1 MPSAIFGTVSPTDG
15 ITKHKK
21 NMNKKDVTREMLD
34 TIRSMSPKVFNE
46 QAIVYKQRNILK
58 EEEEKESQ
66 SIPITDD
73 PKFGQNVLSNQ
84 IDDFKQTVHGGA
96 KFSEAS
102 DGKSPLVYFPETGNL
117 VFSGTI
123 PSLAGLKFQYSL
135 NDVTGAPYIFV
146 DGLALTEDVVTTL
159 NKLCGHYKNW
169 KDSWFAGTD
178 LLEQLKKK
186 KD

>member
-1 MPSAIFGTVSPTDG
+1 
-15 ITKHKK
+15 
-21 NMNKKDVTREMLD
+21 MNKKDVTREMLD

-96 KFSEAS
+96 KFSEAL
-102 DGKSPLVYFPETGNL
+102 DGEKSVG
-117 VFSGTI
+117 VFS
-123 PSLAGLKFQYSL
+123 
-135 NDVTGAPYIFV
+135 
-146 DGLALTEDVVTTL
+146 
-159 NKLCGHYKNW
+159 
-169 KDSWFAGTD
+169 
-178 LLEQLKKK
+178 
-186 KD
+186 

>member
-1 MPSAIFGTVSPTDG
+1 
-15 ITKHKK
+15 
-21 NMNKKDVTREMLD
+21 MNKSDVTREMLEK
-34 TIRSMSPKVFNE
+34 IRSMSPSVINE
-46 QAIVYKQRNILK
+46 QETVHPKRNILK
-58 EEEEKESQ
+58 EEEEKKENK

-96 KFSEAS
+96 KFSETE
-102 DGKSPLVYFPETGNL
+102 DGKSPLVYFPDTGNL

-178 LLEQLKKK
+178 LLEQLKKEN
-186 KD
+186 D

>member
-1 MPSAIFGTVSPTDG
+1 
-15 ITKHKK
+15 
-21 NMNKKDVTREMLD
+21 MNKSDVTREMLEK
-34 TIRSMSPKVFNE
+34 IRSMSPSVTNE
-46 QAIVYKQRNILK
+46 QEIVHHKRNILK
-58 EEEEKESQ
+58 EEEEKKGNK

-73 PKFGQNVLSNQ
+73 PKFGQNVLTNQ

-96 KFSEAS
+96 KFSETE
-102 DGKSPLVYFPETGNL
+102 DGKSPLVYFPDTGNL

-178 LLEQLKKK
+178 LLEQLKKENN
-186 KD
+186 

>member
-1 MPSAIFGTVSPTDG
+1 
-15 ITKHKK
+15 
-21 NMNKKDVTREMLD
+21 MNENEMTREILD
-34 TIRSMSPKVFNE
+34 KVRNMSVKTTIEEFVREK
-46 QAIVYKQRNILK
+46 RNILN
-58 EEEEKESQ
+58 EEEEKGSK

-96 KFSEAS
+96 KFAGEDS
-102 DGKSPLVYFPETGNL
+102 DDKGKSPLVYFPDTGNL

-146 DGLALTEDVVTTL
+146 DGLALTEDTITTL

-169 KDSWFAGTD
+169 RDSWFAGTD
-178 LLEQLKKK
+178 LLEQLKKENIGK
-186 KD
+186 KQ